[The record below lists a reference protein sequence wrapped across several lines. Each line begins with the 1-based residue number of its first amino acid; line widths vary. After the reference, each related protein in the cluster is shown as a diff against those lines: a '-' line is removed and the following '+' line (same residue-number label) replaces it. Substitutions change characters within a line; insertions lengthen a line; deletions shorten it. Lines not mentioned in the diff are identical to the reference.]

1 MSIYRARDFSASV
14 SGRSLASRIPHK
26 KAAARAVTAA
36 RIVEGKTSLVD
47 LTAKSV
53 AALCG
58 VSVPYLNAAMR
69 LSEEERMAVLAG
81 RRPLIAPKQPKPAQQ
96 AAEARAQVDAAMAR
110 LNEALQLIADVGAD
124 HAAALAA
131 EEQKADA

>member
-1 MSIYRARDFSASV
+1 
-14 SGRSLASRIPHK
+14 
-26 KAAARAVTAA
+26 
-36 RIVEGKTSLVD
+36 
-47 LTAKSV
+47 
-53 AALCG
+53 
-58 VSVPYLNAAMR
+58 VPYLNAAMR